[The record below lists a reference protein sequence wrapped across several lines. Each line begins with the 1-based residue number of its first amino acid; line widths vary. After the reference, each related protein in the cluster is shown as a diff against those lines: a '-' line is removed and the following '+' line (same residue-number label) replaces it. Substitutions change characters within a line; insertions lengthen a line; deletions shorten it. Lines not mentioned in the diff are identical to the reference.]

1 LEIPAT
7 ADLDIWS
14 LWCILVEMAT
24 GVAPF
29 YNIIAAK
36 KQQLAVCPD
45 DPAVRRLVQTVLD
58 LIPTLASVH
67 RRHLNV
73 L

>member
-1 LEIPAT
+1 MEIPAT

-14 LWCILVEMAT
+14 LWCILVEIAT

-29 YNIIAAK
+29 HNMITAR
-36 KQQLAVCPD
+36 KQQLAVRPN
-45 DPAVRRLVQTVLD
+45 DPAVRRLLKTVLD
-58 LIPTLASVH
+58 LVPSLASIH